1 MNSLTIYQEIF
12 IKLCESGFSKL
23 EAVISLTHKYLNG
36 QPVKKGKKKLNKRD
50 RDTAFWM
57 STFWADVSSDVFETE
72 VFSLALTRYLRQNKV
87 TQNNLLQNIFDRSPG
102 SLYRAIKYSQ
112 VFLLPEHL
120 HWQEICKLNMDKRF
134 ASFLE
139 DCGNIQREQSRLH
152 NNMKVLEGE
161 LEQLSPLDVLVY
173 ASLYAFKYL
182 ISPLFWQIQQG
193 GNMDPETGRENKD
206 AIEQILLW
214 KLKNSN
220 TKDFNLTE
228 QKIANSLNEHMTPF
242 LFPDQS
248 SSSQKSQSESFL
260 KIFNQLVS
268 AHIELNDFNASV
280 VDWFCFSEGYNLP
293 GETPEQSQWYRNG
306 KKLEHLHM
314 YWFHRTLNDFASSE
328 FSKQSFGLPE
338 NDEWNRLAFL
348 KAHRINLELLEI
360 YGFDDEVTVYNGFKV
375 ELFKVLHSIELMS
388 LFYRKDFVL
397 PFCKNYEQT
406 GNWQLAL
413 AQLAI
418 NGLFNGMQN
427 RFPITF
433 AEQNEKAEALR
444 AWTRSDKWPHGNKKT
459 AEAILE
465 FWTNDLKVL
474 ATHLRTPI
482 HKPLPELH
490 ERPILKIGKYLFT
503 LPWMMYSQ
511 NNSTAAINNVR
522 RLGRNRREL
531 QAETHRIELRLATV
545 FETYGFQILSNYEF
559 PKGYTMN
566 DPGEMDL
573 ICFRDGHL
581 FIFEV
586 KSTYLR
592 KSLQEAW
599 HHRTNTLRKA
609 GLQLKRKKEAVIH
622 AIETN
627 FVFEKGFKVD
637 KLPSDKNIHSWI
649 IDTSIEYD
657 HQYFS
662 GFLKVSFQEILIV
675 LRNERHLLRNS
686 EELFSPEQKRGS
698 YDEIALLDDLY
709 PHGFSAGYFAD
720 IIENGQIWNVLH

>member
-1 MNSLTIYQEIF
+1 MNSLTVYQENF
-12 IKLCESGFSKL
+12 TKLCKSGFSVS

-36 QPVKKGKKKLNKRD
+36 QPAKRGKKKLNKRD

-57 STFWADVSSDVFETE
+57 SAFWTDVSSDVFETE
-72 VFSLALTRYLRQNKV
+72 VFSLALTRYLGQNEV
-87 TQNNLLQNIFDRSPG
+87 MQNNLLQNIFDRSPS

-120 HWQEICKLNMDKRF
+120 HWREICKLNMDKRF

-139 DCGNIQREQSRLH
+139 DCGNIQREQSRFH
-152 NNMKVLEGE
+152 YNVKVIEGK

-182 ISPLFWQIQQG
+182 IGPLAWQIQQEG
-193 GNMDPETGRENKD
+193 GMNLETMPENKD

-214 KLKNSN
+214 KLKNSDN
-220 TKDFNLTE
+220 QCFNLTLP
-228 QKIANSLNEHMTPF
+228 KIAESLKEHMTPF
-242 LFPDQS
+242 LFPDES
-248 SSSQKSQSESFL
+248 PSSQKLRGESFL
-260 KIFNQLVS
+260 KTFKQLAS
-268 AHIELNDFNASV
+268 AHIELNDFNARV

-293 GETPEQSQWYRNG
+293 GETPEQSQWARNG

-314 YWFHRTLNDFASSE
+314 YWFHRAINDFASSE

-338 NDEWNRLAFL
+338 NDEWNRFAFL
-348 KAHRINLELLEI
+348 KTLRTNLELLEI
-360 YGFDDEVTVYNGFKV
+360 YGFDDEVTIHSGFKV

-388 LFYRKDFVL
+388 LFYQKDFVL

-418 NGLFNGMQN
+418 DGLVNGMQN

-433 AEQNEKAEALR
+433 AKQNEKAESLR
-444 AWTRSDKWPHGNKKT
+444 AWTRSDKWPRGNKKT
-459 AEAILE
+459 AEVILE

-474 ATHLRTPI
+474 ADHLRTPI
-482 HKPLPELH
+482 HEPLPELH
-490 ERPILKIGKYLFT
+490 ERPILKVGRYLFT
-503 LPWMMYSQ
+503 LPWMMCFQ
-511 NNSTAAINNVR
+511 NNSTAAINNLR
-522 RLGRNRREL
+522 RLGRNMRER
-531 QAETHRIELRLATV
+531 QAETHRIELRLATA
-545 FETYGFQILSNYEF
+545 FETCGFQVLSNCEF
-559 PKGYTMN
+559 PEGDMK
-566 DPGEMDL
+566 DAGEIDL

-592 KSLQEAW
+592 KTLQEAW

-637 KLPSDKNIHSWI
+637 KLPCDKNIHSWI

-675 LRNERHLLRNS
+675 LRNERHLLRNP
-686 EELFSPEQKRGS
+686 EEFFSPEQKRGS

-709 PHGFSAGYFAD
+709 PHGFSAECFAD
-720 IIENGQIWNVLH
+720 IIENGQIWDVLH

>member
-1 MNSLTIYQEIF
+1 MNSLNVYQENF
-12 IKLCESGFSKL
+12 TKLCESGFSVS
-23 EAVISLTHKYLNG
+23 EAVIFLTHKYLNG
-36 QPVKKGKKKLNKRD
+36 QPAKMGKEKLDKRD
-50 RDTAFWM
+50 RDTAFWT

-87 TQNNLLQNIFDRSPG
+87 TQNNLLQNIVDHSPG

-120 HWQEICKLNMDKRF
+120 HWQEICKLNMDKSF

-139 DCGNIQREQSRLH
+139 DCKNIQGEQSRLH
-152 NNMKVLEGE
+152 YNVKVIEGK

-182 ISPLFWQIQQG
+182 ISPLVWQIQQDG
-193 GNMDPETGRENKD
+193 GMNLPDNKD

-214 KLKNSN
+214 KLKNSDN
-220 TKDFNLTE
+220 ECFNLTE
-228 QKIANSLNEHMTPF
+228 RKIAESLNEHMTPF

-248 SSSQKSQSESFL
+248 SLSQKLRSESFL
-260 KIFNQLVS
+260 KTFKQLVS
-268 AHIELNDFNASV
+268 AYIELNDFNVEV
-280 VDWFCFSEGYNLP
+280 VDWFCFSDGYNLP
-293 GETPEQSQWYRNG
+293 GETPEQSQWVLNG

-314 YWFHRTLNDFASSE
+314 YWFHRAINDFTSSE

-348 KAHRINLELLEI
+348 KALRINLELLEI
-360 YGFDDEVTVYNGFKV
+360 YGFDDEVTVHSGFKV
-375 ELFKVLHSIELMS
+375 ELFKVLHSIELMTQ
-388 LFYRKDFVL
+388 FYQKDFVL

-413 AQLAI
+413 AQLALD
-418 NGLFNGMQN
+418 GLFNGMQN

-433 AEQNEKAEALR
+433 AKQNEKAETLR

-459 AEAILE
+459 AEVILE
-465 FWTNDLKVL
+465 FWTNDLKEL
-474 ATHLRTPI
+474 ATHLRTRI
-482 HKPLPELH
+482 HEPLPELH
-490 ERPILKIGKYLFT
+490 ERPILKVGRYLFT
-503 LPWMMYSQ
+503 LPWMMAFQ
-511 NNSTAAINNVR
+511 NNSTAAINNLR
-522 RLGRNRREL
+522 RLDRNSGER
-531 QAETHRIELRLATV
+531 QAETRRIELRLATV
-545 FETYGFQILSNYEF
+545 FETCGFQILSNYEF
-559 PKGYTMN
+559 PKN
-566 DPGEMDL
+566 DMKDAGEIDL

-592 KSLQEAW
+592 RSLQEAW

-609 GLQLKRKKEAVIH
+609 GLQLKRKKEAVIQ

-637 KLPSDKNIHSWI
+637 KLPCDKNIHSWI

-657 HQYFS
+657 HQCFS
-662 GFLKVSFQEILIV
+662 GFLKVSFQEILIA
-675 LRNERHLLRNS
+675 LRNERHLLRNL
-686 EELFSPEQKRGS
+686 EQLFSSEQKRES
-698 YDEIALLDDLY
+698 YDNVALLDDLY
-709 PHGFSAGYFAD
+709 PHGFSAEYFAD
-720 IIENGQIWNVLH
+720 IIENGQIWDVLH